1 MRDGGFGGIRE
12 LAGLVGSRHEEDHT
26 ASHRRCAEQRS
37 PALELGLLRTGFTRR
52 RGIED
57 DGGVVL
63 NEGLQGFLVGIE
75 WG

>member
-1 MRDGGFGGIRE
+1 MRSRKKS
-12 LAGLVGSRHEEDHT
+12 LQLGLNGVL
-26 ASHRRCAEQRS
+26 RRCNRRTKS
-37 PALELGLLRTGFTRR
+37 IVELGLKWTGFTRG
-52 RGIED
+52 RGIGD